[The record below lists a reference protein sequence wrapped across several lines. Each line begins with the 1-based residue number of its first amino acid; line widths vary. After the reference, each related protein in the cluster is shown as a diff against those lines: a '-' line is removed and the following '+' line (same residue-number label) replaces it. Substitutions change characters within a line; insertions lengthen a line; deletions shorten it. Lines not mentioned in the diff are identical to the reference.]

1 MDSVFNSVTVG
12 IAPQMNIHTNYVYF
26 NSLFFAHDE
35 FPGFFL
41 SSLAVD
47 ELLEDDEDDSLGLGL
62 GEKVYT
68 GVRLSGEIVYYCV
81 QSKLVCA

>member
-12 IAPQMNIHTNYVYF
+12 IAPQMNIHTNYVIPI
-26 NSLFFAHDE
+26 SLHMMSFL
-35 FPGFFL
+35 GFL